1 MKLGLAIEQV
11 ASAERKLAHEL
22 LVVGQ
27 RHSTDH
33 DVHHLTRTLA
43 KKERAHVDALAEH
56 ASRYGATV
64 GANSRAPGRSRPEEL
79 LETAREMSAELLET
93 AREKSAELLGR
104 RPESALL
111 LLRDLRRLHV
121 LAAGASLDWVALAQG
136 AQAAK
141 DTELLAIVSDCHEET
156 LKTLKW
162 TTYRLKEAAPQA
174 LTT

>member
-11 ASAERKLAHEL
+11 ANAERELADRL
-22 LVVGQ
+22 LAVGE
-27 RHSTDH
+27 RHRTDH
-33 DVHHLTRTLA
+33 DVFHMTRTLA
-43 KKERAHVDALAEH
+43 KKERAHLDALARH
-56 ASRYGATV
+56 AGRYGASV
-64 GANSRAPGRSRPEEL
+64 GDRDDASAGGGNGSGRAGSGQL
-79 LETAREMSAELLET
+79 LQT
-93 AREKSAELLGR
+93 AREKGAELLGR
-104 RPESALL
+104 RPEPGLL
-111 LLRDLRRLHV
+111 LLRDLRELHL

-141 DTELLAIVSDCHEET
+141 DTNLLATVSECHDET